1 MAISVQ
7 EGPLVAQGYPYTLRI
22 ESEKPMFS
30 ASHAYKAHVR
40 AKPASTI
47 LLAEVT
53 SGSGIA
59 FVSDRALDITIAGN
73 ATASFPLG
81 EVWIDIVRTDV
92 TPNLYMGFQFSV
104 PVIQPVTRSA

>member
-7 EGPLVAQGYPYTLRI
+7 EGPVVAQGYPYSLRI
-22 ESEKPMFS
+22 EAETPMFS

-40 AKPASTI
+40 AKPSATER
-47 LLAEVT
+47 LAEVT
-53 SGSGIA
+53 SASGIT
-59 FVSDRALDITIAGN
+59 FVSESAIDILIPAN

-81 EVWIDIVRTDV
+81 EVWIDMVRTDV

-104 PVIQPVTRSA
+104 PVIQPVTRGA

>member
-22 ESEKPMFS
+22 EAEKSMFS
-30 ASHAYKAHVR
+30 ASHTYKAHVR
-40 AKPASTI
+40 AKPAATA

-53 SGSGIA
+53 TGSGITY
-59 FVSDRALDITIAGN
+59 VSERAIDITIAPS

-81 EVWIDIVRTDV
+81 EVWIDMVRTDV
-92 TPNLYMGFQFSV
+92 TPNTYMGFQFSV
-104 PVIQPVTRSA
+104 PVILPVTRSV

>member
-22 ESEKPMFS
+22 ESEKSMFS
-30 ASHAYKAHVR
+30 SSHTYKAHVR
-40 AKPASTI
+40 AKPASNT

-53 SGSGIA
+53 SGSGIS
-59 FVSDRALDITIAGN
+59 VVNDKALDITIPAN

-81 EVWIDIVRTDV
+81 EVWIDMVRTDV

-104 PVIQPVTRSA
+104 PVILPVTRSA

>member
-22 ESEKPMFS
+22 ESEKPLFS
-30 ASHAYKAHVR
+30 SSHSYRAHVR
-40 AKPASTI
+40 QKPASPTV
-47 LLAEVT
+47 LAELVT
-53 SGSGIA
+53 GTGIA
-59 FVSDRALDITIAGN
+59 FVSETSLDLTIPAS

-81 EVWIDIVRTDV
+81 EVWLDIVRTDV
-92 TPNLYMGFQFSV
+92 TPNTYMGFQFSV

>member
-7 EGPLVAQGYPYTLRI
+7 DGPLVAQGYPYSLRI

-30 ASHAYKAHVR
+30 ASHTYRAHVR
-40 AKPASTI
+40 QKPSSTSF
-47 LLAEVT
+47 LAELNT
-53 SGSGIA
+53 GSGIT
-59 FVSDRALDITIAGN
+59 FVSETALDLTIPAN

-81 EVWIDIVRTDV
+81 EVWLDIIRTDV

-104 PVIQPVTRSA
+104 PVIQPITRSA